1 MRSPGTTEAIR
12 PEKEEEGP
20 SELAKIVIGCS
31 VGACGLL
38 LILIIVVIV
47 KKFRPKDRKTE
58 YMMYQ
63 EKVSKPD
70 FVYTMYLY
78 RKFPVSQY
86 AMSSGKHVHGI
97 YTPLYPNI
105 I

>member
-1 MRSPGTTEAIR
+1 MRPPGTTEAIR
-12 PEKEEEGP
+12 PEKEEEGL

-63 EKVSKPD
+63 EKVSDQILSNLTLFCKYCIG
-70 FVYTMYLY
+70 V
-78 RKFPVSQY
+78 
-86 AMSSGKHVHGI
+86 
-97 YTPLYPNI
+97 
-105 I
+105 